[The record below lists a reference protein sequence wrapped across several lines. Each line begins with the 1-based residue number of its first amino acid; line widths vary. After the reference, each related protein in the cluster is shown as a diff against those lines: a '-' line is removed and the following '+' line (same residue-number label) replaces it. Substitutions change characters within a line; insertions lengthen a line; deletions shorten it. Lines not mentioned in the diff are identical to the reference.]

1 MPFTLNK
8 IMLAGMLLSPMHVI
22 ANDISGMVVDENN
35 QPIANATV
43 EIVNT
48 NNRVTSNTSGNFRLS
63 DLSSGAIELHITAPN
78 FVHKTLDFDLNK
90 DMNNVNVIL
99 QPSSL
104 EVIDVFASP
113 FHASVI
119 ESSLPITVLAGDA
132 LRLAQTSTLGET
144 LNSQAGVHS
153 SYFGGV
159 ASSPIIRGL
168 DGPRVMITQNGLDAS
183 DVSRVGADHIVAAES
198 ATAQQIEVL
207 RGPATL
213 FYGSGAIGG
222 VVNVVDE
229 RIPQTNET
237 KARILVSNNSVN
249 SGKNIS
255 GAGQLGLD
263 NVVLYADGIWRDA
276 DAYKAGT
283 KIDNTQFDGTGF
295 TLGASY
301 LLDNG
306 FVGLSFENTDRQ
318 YGLPGHEHGEHEDHE
333 DEHDEDHEHDDDH
346 DEDAHD
352 VFSDMQQDRVQLLS
366 DLYFDNQFFSK
377 VSTKL
382 AYTDY
387 THAEIEEGEVGTRF
401 NNTTSE
407 GKLTFLHQPMSGW
420 KGGVSLHA
428 KYSEFDAV
436 GEEAFTPG
444 SSTRMLGL
452 ALMEEKHI
460 GDVLLQVGA
469 RIERVTIA
477 ADHIEFDPELFAD
490 DHMEHAAEHDDHD
503 EDHGVDHDD
512 EHNDEHGDDHSDH
525 LMEFDFDETFT
536 PTSISVGAVWEYTDG
551 YNLGLSLSRAQR
563 APSSAELLANGLH
576 IGTGSYELGAV
587 YDLHEHD
594 DEMEVELR
602 ESAPQLETSNN
613 IDLTLRKFSGD
624 LGFVFNVFY
633 NRVDNYY
640 FEDDLGFTFDAG
652 HDDHGDH
659 DEADMHDD
667 HHDDHDDHGDE
678 HSDEEGAPVFL
689 FTPQDVE
696 LYGFEAQVN
705 YAINTNWTV
714 TAQGDMIRGKRQ
726 DGGDLARIPPSRIS
740 SALNYAAS
748 NWDARIDVKHVFEQ
762 DRITTLETN
771 TPAYTMVDI
780 SANWYITQDKWDW
793 VAYVKVDNV
802 TDELAQVHQ
811 SFLKDITPLPGRN
824 IVLGLRGEF

>member
-63 DLSSGAIELHITAPN
+63 DLTSGAIELHITAPN
-78 FVHKTLDFDLNK
+78 FVHQTLDFDLNK
-90 DMNNVNVIL
+90 DINNVNVIL

-237 KARILVSNNSVN
+237 KARILVSNSSVN

-318 YGLPGHEHGEHEDHE
+318 YGLPGHEHGEHEDRE

-652 HDDHGDH
+652 HDDHGD
-659 DEADMHDD
+659 
-667 HHDDHDDHGDE
+667 E

-689 FTPQDVE
+689 FTPQDVA

-714 TAQGDMIRGKRQ
+714 TAQGDMIRGQRQ

-748 NWDARIDVKHVFEQ
+748 NWDAKIDVKHVFEQ